1 MIRNY
6 AYARVDRVVD
16 GDTLAV
22 VVDLGFN
29 ISTNIRVRIAEINA
43 PEKPTPEG
51 KIAWSELV
59 ALCNGA
65 EVELECHGHDPYGRW
80 IAKVKRKSD
89 DVDLGQE
96 MLRLGMAVAY
106 PKPA

>member
-1 MIRNY
+1 MVRNFSQ
-6 AYARVDRVVD
+6 AKIERVID
-16 GDTLAV
+16 GDTVDV

-29 ISTNIRVRIAEINA
+29 VSTKIRVRLAEINA

-51 KIAWSELV
+51 MAAWSELV

-80 IAKVKRKSD
+80 IAKVKRKID
-89 DVDLGQE
+89 GLDLGQE
-96 MLRLGMAVAY
+96 MLRLGMAVKYLA
-106 PKPA
+106 